1 MINIKN
7 NIQLLREKIIFFEKK
22 YARPSRSVFLLA
34 VSKKQSVE
42 KILQAI
48 EANQFAFGE
57 NYLQEALTKI
67 HFFKKNY
74 PHIPIEWH
82 FIGKIQQ
89 NKTRKIAEHFS
100 WVHSVDQEKIAQR
113 LNDQRPEGLPPLN
126 ICLEVNLNHESTK
139 SGVDISEVESF
150 IDFCVN
156 LPNLRCRGLMA
167 LPAQIQDFEKQRAI
181 FHPLEPLVKKF
192 KSKINTFDTLS
203 IGTSQDWEAA
213 IAEGATI
220 IRIGTSIFDDRK
232 I

>member
-1 MINIKN
+1 MINVEN
-7 NIQLLREKIIFFEKK
+7 NIKILREKIIFFEKK
-22 YARPSRSVFLLA
+22 YARPSHSVFLLA
-34 VSKKQSVE
+34 VSKKQSIE
-42 KILQAI
+42 KILQAL
-48 EANQFAFGE
+48 EADQFAFGE
-57 NYLQEALTKI
+57 NYLQEALAKI

-74 PHIPIEWH
+74 LHVPLEWH

-89 NKTRKIAEHFS
+89 NKTRKIAENFS
-100 WVHSVDQEKIAQR
+100 WVHSVSTEKIAQR

-139 SGVDISEVESF
+139 SGVDINAVEAF
-150 IDFCVN
+150 VNFCAA

-167 LPAQIQDFEKQRAI
+167 LPALSEDIEKQRAN
-181 FHPLEPLVKKF
+181 FHLLTPLMKKIQ
-192 KSKINTFDTLS
+192 SKIKTFDTLS

-220 IRIGTSIFDDRK
+220 IRIGTAIFGDRE